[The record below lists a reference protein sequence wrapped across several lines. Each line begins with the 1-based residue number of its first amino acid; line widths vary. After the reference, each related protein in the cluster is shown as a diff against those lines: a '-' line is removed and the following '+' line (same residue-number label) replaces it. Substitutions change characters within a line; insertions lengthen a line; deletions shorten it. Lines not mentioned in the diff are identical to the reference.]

1 MQRVVLALPAISLSL
16 SHTHTH
22 TGIMLSALAK
32 LCCGIS
38 YQHLRSVT
46 GLQRTAMAALGQ
58 EIAHMQ
64 KRGKLCLGI
73 RSWDV
78 VWSWRKISEETERT
92 DGRSDGVEDMDLSYQ
107 QQGHEALQEALDIT
121 RNAEGWRTEITQDSG
136 EVIYS
141 KVVQGNHKVFRLET
155 ELDASPDEI
164 YELLFVKVEEM
175 NEWNPNIAHIKVLK
189 HIGKETMVTHE
200 VSAGKAG
207 NLIGQR
213 DFLSVRHSLKTKHCI
228 YLGGAAT
235 HLEAFPPQ
243 PGFIRAEDG
252 PTCII
257 IQPLPCCSGKSK
269 LTWLLNMDV
278 KGWLPKSLVNQALP
292 QAQLDFTRH
301 LRRRLEMGR
310 K

>member
-1 MQRVVLALPAISLSL
+1 
-16 SHTHTH
+16 
-22 TGIMLSALAK
+22 MLSAVAK

-64 KRGKLCLGI
+64 KTGRVSVGS

-78 VWSWRKISEETERT
+78 AWSWRNISEETERT
-92 DGRSDGVEDMDLSYQ
+92 DGRRDGVEDTDLSYQ
-107 QQGHEALQEALDIT
+107 QQGQEALQRALDIT
-121 RNAEGWRTEITQDSG
+121 RNVDGWRTEITEDSG
-136 EVIYS
+136 DVIYS
-141 KVVQGNHKVFRLET
+141 KVVQGNRKVFRLEA
-155 ELDASPDEI
+155 ELDASPDEL
-164 YELLFVKVEEM
+164 YEVLFVKVEEM
-175 NEWNPNIAHIKVLK
+175 NEWNPSIAHIKVLK

-213 DFLSVRHSLKTKHCI
+213 DFLSVRHSLKTKRCI

-257 IQPLPCCSGKSK
+257 IQPSPGCAGKSK
-269 LTWLLNMDV
+269 FTWLLNMDV

-301 LRRRLEMGR
+301 LRRRLEMSR